1 MLDVR
6 RDENGV
12 PRADGVFLAL
22 DPQNA
27 LAFHNVSLM
36 LPSVDVLG
44 AAPARR
50 MLNPQHHVV
59 GRPVVGA

>member
-1 MLDVR
+1 MLDAG

-12 PRADGVFLAL
+12 PRADGVFFAL
-22 DPQNA
+22 DPQDA

-50 MLNPQHHVV
+50 MLNLSMT
-59 GRPVVGA
+59 